1 MARGLG
7 ILQRITCTARN
18 ELYSIV
24 LFIYCT
30 LVTGPN
36 IEKSGVINVKYA
48 KIKTFN
54 RLFLY

>member
-48 KIKTFN
+48 KK
-54 RLFLY
+54 